1 MQTVV
6 PLYDVNGNFA
16 GGKGTGLGNMSNPL
30 KEAYEARN
38 NVNRNNQVFGNVFA
52 GYELAPQ
59 LNLRTSLGFNV
70 RQGAFSGYNPI
81 FPENAE
87 ASFTNS
93 INENDSQNTDWT
105 WTNTARYA
113 RSFFDKHNFDFLV
126 GEEANG
132 STSRYITA
140 GMASLLSTDVNS
152 RFIQDALGDAS
163 TKDVSST
170 GTQSALLSYFG
181 KIGYNFADRYVAS
194 VTVREDGSSRLGPT
208 NRWGTFPAV
217 GLGWRLSNESFFPK
231 NRVFSDVMLRYGWGK
246 TGNQSIPPGRIVS
259 QFGGGRGD
267 TYYDVGGTNSSV
279 VAGFRQ
285 TSLGNPDLK
294 WEENR
299 STNVGTDL
307 ALFDNMVSVVFDVYS
322 RETNNLL
329 YNPGLPGTAGLAAPP
344 IVNVGRMSNKGFD
357 FSIGHNGPT
366 WSVNFNGSHYKNKI
380 LSIDGVQDHFSG
392 PIATRFGNQVMNQV
406 GSSIGSFYGYIADGF
421 FRDSADV
428 ANSAKQDGSAP
439 GRIKFRDVNGDGKIT
454 IADRTIIGSPD
465 PNFTAGLD
473 LGYRRGNWDFSATVF
488 GTFGNNIFDAQKEFY
503 QFREFDSNVKADLL
517 ANSWRPDN
525 LNAKYPRLDVNDN
538 YSHAISS
545 YYVEDGSYVRL
556 RNLQV
561 GYTVPANLVRWVS
574 VSRIYVQGQNLFTQT
589 NYTGL
594 DPSLPAA
601 NIYGSAGDI
610 RDQYRGVDRGTYPTS
625 KTVTIGLTTTF

>member
-1 MQTVV
+1 
-6 PLYDVNGNFA
+6 
-16 GGKGTGLGNMSNPL
+16 
-30 KEAYEARN
+30 
-38 NVNRNNQVFGNVFA
+38 
-52 GYELAPQ
+52 
-59 LNLRTSLGFNV
+59 
-70 RQGAFSGYNPI
+70 
-81 FPENAE
+81 
-87 ASFTNS
+87 
-93 INENDSQNTDWT
+93 
-105 WTNTARYA
+105 
-113 RSFFDKHNFDFLV
+113 
-126 GEEANG
+126 
-132 STSRYITA
+132 
-140 GMASLLSTDVNS
+140 
-152 RFIQDALGDAS
+152 
-163 TKDVSST
+163 
-170 GTQSALLSYFG
+170 
-181 KIGYNFADRYVAS
+181 
-194 VTVREDGSSRLGPT
+194 
-208 NRWGTFPAV
+208 
-217 GLGWRLSNESFFPK
+217 
-231 NRVFSDVMLRYGWGK
+231 
-246 TGNQSIPPGRIVS
+246 
-259 QFGGGRGD
+259 
-267 TYYDVGGTNSSV
+267 
-279 VAGFRQ
+279 
-285 TSLGNPDLK
+285 
-294 WEENR
+294 
-299 STNVGTDL
+299 
-307 ALFDNMVSVVFDVYS
+307 
-322 RETNNLL
+322 
-329 YNPGLPGTAGLAAPP
+329 
-344 IVNVGRMSNKGFD
+344 MSNKGFD

-366 WSVNFNGSHYKNKI
+366 WNVNFNGSHYKNKI

-392 PIATRFGNQVMNQV
+392 PIKTRFGNQVMNQV

-574 VSRIYVQGQNLFTQT
+574 VSRVYVQGQNLFTQT